1 MESRGGG
8 EEGEIW
14 SPAEADKAPAGLTR
28 EEYEELR
35 GLIEERHTYRV
46 AEGQCSSLLAQRV
59 RAPGSAVWSVI
70 RRFDRPQVYKHFIRS
85 CTLKDDGGGIRV
97 GCLREVSVISGLPAN
112 TSTERLDILDE
123 ERLVA
128 GFSIIGG
135 EHRLKNYRSVTT
147 VSEFKRSDRG
157 KEEEP
162 GEDEIRSIVLESYIV
177 DIPEG
182 NTEDDT
188 RLFADTV
195 VRLNLQK
202 LASVS
207 EARASDRA
215 SRGYD
220 GDEEDEQV
228 DDQGTVKKRARG
240 ID

>member
-1 MESRGGG
+1 MESGGG
-8 EEGEIW
+8 GAGGEIW
-14 SPAEADKAPAGLTR
+14 SPTEADKAPAGLTR

-46 AEGQCSSLLAQRV
+46 AAGQCSSLLSQRV
-59 RAPGSAVWSVI
+59 RAPASAVWSVV

-85 CTLKDDGGGIRV
+85 CALKDDGGGIRV

-135 EHRLKNYRSVTT
+135 EHRLRNYRSVTT
-147 VSEFKRSDRG
+147 VSEFKRSDRE
-157 KEEEP
+157 KEEA

-188 RLFADTV
+188 RMFADTV

-228 DDQGTVKKRARG
+228 DHQGTVKKRARG

>member
-1 MESRGGG
+1 MIPANNWGKSSRSIRKCETVGKVDPSPQICGRALG
-8 EEGEIW
+8 EG
-14 SPAEADKAPAGLTR
+14 KNF
-28 EEYEELR
+28 LR
-35 GLIEERHTYRV
+35 CGAHRCGPLPR
-46 AEGQCSSLLAQRV
+46 ARV
-59 RAPGSAVWSVI
+59 RAPASAVWSVV

-85 CTLKDDGGGIRV
+85 CALKDDGGGIRV
-97 GCLREVSVISGLPAN
+97 GCLREVSYGAAGY
-112 TSTERLDILDE
+112 LDE

-135 EHRLKNYRSVTT
+135 EHRLRNYRSVTT
-147 VSEFKRSDRG
+147 VSEFKRSDRE
-157 KEEEP
+157 KEEA

-188 RLFADTV
+188 RMFADTV

-228 DDQGTVKKRARG
+228 DHQGTVKKRARG